1 MSTHNE
7 PFKPAVFIYDTTL
20 RDGSQRKGISYSLD
34 DKLKITSLLDEFGV
48 AFIEGGWPGSNPKD
62 MEYFKQVQQLGLKN
76 STVVAFGSTRRKG
89 VTPEEDLNLRQLLEA
104 GTRAVALVGKSS
116 FKHVDKVLRVSRQE
130 NLEMISESVRFAKR
144 HGKEVIFDAEHFFDG
159 FEEDEQY
166 SLECLRA
173 AQEAGAD
180 WLVLCDTNGRMLPSR
195 LGQIVA
201 CVHQALPE
209 AKLGIHAHNDSE
221 LAVAN
226 SLAAVENGAV
236 QIQGTINGYGERCGN
251 ANLVSLV
258 PTLELK
264 MGLRCLPAGSLAR
277 LTDLSRTVS
286 ELANL
291 SPDPFAPYVGEAAF
305 AHKAGLHAAA
315 VERFTESY
323 EHMRPELVGNTRQIL
338 ISELSGR
345 GNVRL
350 IASALSLTVETAE
363 QSVLARIK
371 ELEQKGYKFE
381 DAQGSVELMLHRNSP
396 DYEPPFEVLE
406 TRVVVSEAKGH
417 PAATDTASHSSA
429 EAVVKM
435 RVGNQVFH
443 IVSEGVG
450 PVHALDEALR
460 KALLPVYPEIARVKL
475 VDYKVRIL
483 DPDQATNA
491 TTRVVVEAADDE
503 SRWSTVGCSDNII
516 KASLQALSEGLE
528 LYLVRKAQA
537 LCALRTHQE
546 IVA

>member
-1 MSTHNE
+1 MSTHSDL
-7 PFKPAVFIYDTTL
+7 FKPAVFLYDTTL
-20 RDGSQRKGISYSLD
+20 RDGSQRKGISYSLE

-62 MEYFKQVQQLGLKN
+62 MEYFKQVQHLGLKH

-104 GTRAVALVGKSS
+104 GTKAVALVGKSS
-116 FKHVDKVLRVSRQE
+116 FKHVDKVLRVSRSE
-130 NLEMISESVRFAKR
+130 NLDMVAESVRFAKR

-159 FEEDEQY
+159 FEEDEEY

-173 AQEAGAD
+173 AHEAGAD

-195 LGQIVA
+195 LGQLVA
-201 CVHQALPE
+201 AVHAALP
-209 AKLGIHAHNDSE
+209 AARLGIHAHNDSE

-251 ANLVSLV
+251 ANLVSLA

-264 MGLRCLPAGSLAR
+264 MGLRCLPSGSLTR
-277 LTDLSRTVS
+277 LTELSRTVS

-315 VERFTESY
+315 VEKFTESY

-350 IASALSLTVETAE
+350 IASAMDMTVETTE
-363 QSVLARIK
+363 QSILSRIK

-381 DAQGSVELMLHRNSP
+381 DAQGSVELMLHRTTP

-406 TRVVVSEAKGH
+406 TRVVVTEAKGV
-417 PAATDTASHSSA
+417 ASTAEASHSSA

-435 RVGNQVFH
+435 KVGSQVFH

-450 PVHALDEALR
+450 PVNALDAALR
-460 KALLPVYPEIARVKL
+460 KALLPVYPEIAKVKL

-528 LYLVRKAQA
+528 LYLVRASQA
-537 LCALRTHQE
+537 LCAQNQQQE

>member
-1 MSTHNE
+1 
-7 PFKPAVFIYDTTL
+7 
-20 RDGSQRKGISYSLD
+20 
-34 DKLKITSLLDEFGV
+34 
-48 AFIEGGWPGSNPKD
+48 
-62 MEYFKQVQQLGLKN
+62 
-76 STVVAFGSTRRKG
+76 
-89 VTPEEDLNLRQLLEA
+89 
-104 GTRAVALVGKSS
+104 
-116 FKHVDKVLRVSRQE
+116 
-130 NLEMISESVRFAKR
+130 
-144 HGKEVIFDAEHFFDG
+144 
-159 FEEDEQY
+159 
-166 SLECLRA
+166 
-173 AQEAGAD
+173 
-180 WLVLCDTNGRMLPSR
+180 
-195 LGQIVA
+195 
-201 CVHQALPE
+201 
-209 AKLGIHAHNDSE
+209 
-221 LAVAN
+221 
-226 SLAAVENGAV
+226 
-236 QIQGTINGYGERCGN
+236 
-251 ANLVSLV
+251 
-258 PTLELK
+258 
-264 MGLRCLPAGSLAR
+264 
-277 LTDLSRTVS
+277 
-286 ELANL
+286 
-291 SPDPFAPYVGEAAF
+291 
-305 AHKAGLHAAA
+305 
-315 VERFTESY
+315 ERFTESY